1 MGTSAADAE
10 KKLEI
15 PIKAAGPNMPRS
27 CIVHPLVLL
36 SATDHYMRVAKDT
49 NKRVIGVLLGAKEI
63 AGERDTWKT
72 TTASAGEG
80 AYSQAGMVNI
90 TNSFAI
96 PFEEDDKDPKIW
108 FADHNYL
115 ENMFGMFK
123 KVNAREKIVGW
134 YSTGP
139 KIRSSDLEINEVFK
153 KFTKNP
159 VLVIIDVQPK
169 DELVIPTDAY
179 MAVEEVKDVS
189 PPPPWR
195 ESVLLSVRA
204 ACCACVLHNLA
215 FCRGAL
221 FARVHVLRA
230 SGRQDGTPTRR
241 SFQHL
246 PSEIG
251 AEEAEEIGVEHLLR
265 DIKDTTVST
274 LAERV
279 SAKLASLKGLKARL
293 EDIHTYL
300 KAVADGKLPVNHEI
314 TYLMQEIFNLLP
326 NLNVEELVRSFSI
339 KTNDMMLVRSL
350 YLRSEGENA
359 RLKESCIALD
369 IRIT

>member
-15 PIKAAGPNMPRS
+15 PIKAAGPTIPRS

-96 PFEEDDKDPKIW
+96 PFEEDDKDPRIW

-139 KIRSSDLEINEVFK
+139 KIRASDLEINEVFK

-169 DELVIPTDAY
+169 DELVIPTDARFAAERFLHGCTSY
-179 MAVEEVKDVS
+179 ARLGGRMARR
-189 PPPPWR
+189 R
-195 ESVLLSVRA
+195 EGHFSTFRARLGRRKRRRLVLST
-204 ACCACVLHNLA
+204 CCATS
-215 FCRGAL
+215 RT
-221 FARVHVLRA
+221 
-230 SGRQDGTPTRR
+230 Q
-241 SFQHL
+241 Q
-246 PSEIG
+246 
-251 AEEAEEIGVEHLLR
+251 
-265 DIKDTTVST
+265 
-274 LAERV
+274 
-279 SAKLASLKGLKARL
+279 
-293 EDIHTYL
+293 
-300 KAVADGKLPVNHEI
+300 
-314 TYLMQEIFNLLP
+314 
-326 NLNVEELVRSFSI
+326 
-339 KTNDMMLVRSL
+339 
-350 YLRSEGENA
+350 
-359 RLKESCIALD
+359 
-369 IRIT
+369 

>member
-179 MAVEEVKDVS
+179 IAVEEVKDVS
-189 PPPPWR
+189 PRSRGERASCCPCA
-195 ESVLLSVRA
+195 LLVVRA
-204 ACCACVLHNLA
+204 CCTTS
-215 FCRGAL
+215 R
-221 FARVHVLRA
+221 FA
-230 SGRQDGTPTRR
+230 
-241 SFQHL
+241 
-246 PSEIG
+246 
-251 AEEAEEIGVEHLLR
+251 
-265 DIKDTTVST
+265 
-274 LAERV
+274 AERFLHGERLTCV
-279 SAKLASLKGLKARL
+279 WAAGWHADAKVISAPAERDLG
-293 EDIHTYL
+293 
-300 KAVADGKLPVNHEI
+300 GGGGGNW
-314 TYLMQEIFNLLP
+314 
-326 NLNVEELVRSFSI
+326 
-339 KTNDMMLVRSL
+339 
-350 YLRSEGENA
+350 
-359 RLKESCIALD
+359 C
-369 IRIT
+369 

>member
-15 PIKAAGPNMPRS
+15 PLKGAGMGMPQS

-49 NKRVIGVLLGAKEI
+49 NKRVVGVLLGAKEI

-72 TTASAGEG
+72 TTASAGEN

-90 TNSFAI
+90 TNSFAV
-96 PFEEDDKDPKIW
+96 PFEEDEKDPKIW
-108 FADHNYL
+108 FVDHNYL

-179 MAVEEVKDVS
+179 IAMEEVKDVS
-189 PPPPWR
+189 APC
-195 ESVLLSVRA
+195 RA
-204 ACCACVLHNLA
+204 ACCCCALPACACFCARVCACVRVVDHAALG
-215 FCRGAL
+215 CRM
-221 FARVHVLRA
+221 AR
-230 SGRQDGTPTRR
+230 RR
-241 SFQHL
+241 GGHF
-246 PSEIG
+246 
-251 AEEAEEIGVEHLLR
+251 
-265 DIKDTTVST
+265 ST
-274 LAERV
+274 CR
-279 SAKLASLKGLKARL
+279 ARL
-293 EDIHTYL
+293 
-300 KAVADGKLPVNHEI
+300 ARRRRRR
-314 TYLMQEIFNLLP
+314 
-326 NLNVEELVRSFSI
+326 LV
-339 KTNDMMLVRSL
+339 
-350 YLRSEGENA
+350 
-359 RLKESCIALD
+359 
-369 IRIT
+369 